1 MIFHFLFVVQTIF
14 GSELSRNGFLEITD
28 RRLSVHFMPRLTLQ
42 IKKYPYKRQS
52 KDLSDRIDENAA
64 DIQYILQAF
73 TELQDRF
80 TKLEHSSADQGKG
93 ISLKISA
100 VHVI

>member
-1 MIFHFLFVVQTIF
+1 MLRLYSANSYLSTYGWRQ
-14 GSELSRNGFLEITD
+14 SEHLNL
-28 RRLSVHFMPRLTLQ
+28 RLTLWAEQ
-42 IKKYPYKRQS
+42 YPYKRQS

-80 TKLEHSSADQGKG
+80 TRLENSSVDQGKD